1 MRTYLPKGTFLQILD
16 DYYEIT
22 GLPIGEGGG
31 SIIYPALRLFYKE
44 GTFTRGNLYFAIK
57 EAFPLSQNHDFIRNE
72 EDEIIPADRDRT
84 DSMEFLLSMQEMLLK
99 ESFITASIYKKG
111 FRLTPILG
119 GAKEALISKDQGK
132 TFCPVHN
139 TYTVMES
146 LEEKGKSL
154 TAYLKEYHRF
164 SLTQTLRTTEQIL
177 LALQEVHAA
186 GYLHLDIQAGN
197 ILLKGSLDQASDL
210 ATLIDFGSARKIN
223 EYGKTE
229 PITDQIIFTTKGY
242 SAPEIVYHNDGSLCL
257 GPEADLYSLG
267 YLMLYLLTGTKPN
280 AAKLYGNTKMLFSS
294 LIPRRRM
301 SALHCP
307 KHLQTTLQHLLFK
320 ALAVEPRD
328 RYHSALEMIADVR
341 DLLEA
346 LSPYRSDLA
355 GIKYDAFISYRHLP
369 ADRAVAAALQTR
381 LEHFHVPKSITE
393 ESPMAKKKIERVFM
407 DEGELSSCGDM
418 GAQIREA
425 LKNSGHLIVICSKE
439 TKDSPWVN
447 LEIDTFLEYHDK
459 SRILAVII
467 DGGTT
472 KDVYPEQLKNHSK
485 TGNNE
490 ALAIYVNGSSIK
502 ESLKNLK
509 GDPLLKI
516 AAPIIGTPFDSL
528 KQRRKIYVFKQM
540 AAIFSVVFFALL
552 GFSSYIF
559 WQSTEINKQY
569 LQSQKN
575 QAKSLSKT
583 AMQLYQAGDKE
594 RSLLLSLAIQPKD
607 PKDGPLVPD
616 QMLALNTALS
626 TYKIP
631 HSMYYSPA
639 CQTEIKM
646 PHNTEL
652 SPEESYLVTI
662 NQYGQACFIYTATGE
677 PLWTADANSIE
688 EFKGSSFRYALPVT
702 ESTALLFSSDQFGYV
717 DIAKKKVL
725 YTADSMGSFQDDADY
740 YSLSGNYLAAATEGI
755 NDFITI
761 YDIDQGKI
769 IKNYVLNKD
778 QKDDSEQYTVNYI
791 SLDDSQNKIYLGF
804 DSHSPIGA
812 ACVDIMTD
820 EFSELSQDNT
830 CVVYPVDNN
839 VLAMIHYEIPKG
851 YDYDIDFLSSASAF
865 WFSVYDLESH
875 QDIYV
880 SNQIA
885 STESYVGAT
894 YNSKE
899 KVLCCWLN
907 DKLFIYDIEKQALL
921 KEVPFNSPIINT
933 YILEDLYLTGCS
945 DGYFNATLI
954 NNDISKFR
962 LGEITQET
970 TSFLYSQK
978 NHTMIQETENS
989 LVFSNTKGNSDMKT
1003 LSFSEFTDESYYVNS
1018 IQYFQTA
1025 SGNYRC
1031 AELGQNIFTLNG
1043 IVVYSTENDKNWDHP
1058 VFQFISPSKSDNIY
1072 HDSITIK
1079 ENDAGTFLAFV
1090 CESSS
1095 GEIIFYKY
1103 NLLTGEELIHSDL
1116 STYENLYL
1124 NSSIIYS
1131 KDLNWMIVNRAN
1143 GCVTF
1148 DISGKEAEPIG
1159 RTILPNHSINSMELL
1174 SDNCSLILA
1183 SSDKD
1188 MNNFIT
1194 IYNVIDKTVV
1204 TLDEAIDYVWSV
1216 QINAGNSDPIF
1227 SIYNQENNT
1236 VTVYDALGEI
1246 VSRLDLTKKG
1256 LDDTLFDI
1264 SFFDNDEY
1272 MILADNNI
1280 LSMWNIR
1287 KNAITMSYE
1296 IGTYAGRVLGVSS
1309 STQYFYLK
1317 NDGMLEATDSDLGI
1331 TKDTLTLFYVS
1342 EDHQFYPVAKINYG
1356 YCDLN
1361 TMEIC
1366 TSTNDDTIYFCTYY
1380 SYQELREKALTFLDG
1395 RTLTEKEKAQYF
1407 LTEDQ

>member
-57 EAFPLSQNHDFIRNE
+57 EAFPSSQNHDFIRNE
-72 EDEIIPADRDRT
+72 EDEIIPADRGRT
-84 DSMEFLLSMQEMLLK
+84 DSMEFLLSMQDMLLK

-119 GAKEALISKDQGK
+119 GVKEALISKDQGK

-197 ILLKGSLDQASDL
+197 ILLKGSLDQSSDL

-223 EYGKTE
+223 EDGKTE
-229 PITDQIIFTTKGY
+229 PITDRIIFTTKGY
-242 SAPEIVYHNDGSLCL
+242 SAPEIVYHNNGSLCL

-280 AAKLYGNTKMLFSS
+280 AGKLYGNTRQLFSI
-294 LIPRRRM
+294 LIPKRRM

-307 KHLQTTLQHLLFK
+307 KHLHATLQHLLLK

-328 RYHSALEMIADVR
+328 RYHSASEMIADVR

-355 GIKYDAFISYRHLP
+355 GIKYDAFLCYRHNP
-369 ADRAVAAALQTR
+369 TDSAVAAALQTR
-381 LEHFHVPKSITE
+381 LEHFHVPKSVSE
-393 ESPMAKKKIERVFM
+393 ESPTAKQKIERVFM

-425 LKNSGHLIVICSKE
+425 LRNSGHLIVICSKE

-459 SRILAVII
+459 SRILAVIT
-467 DGGTT
+467 DGGAIN
-472 KDVYPEQLKNHSK
+472 DVYPEQLKNHSK
-485 TGNNE
+485 TGNDE
-490 ALAIYVNGSSIK
+490 ALGVYLHGKTTK
-502 ESLKNLK
+502 ELLTDLKRE
-509 GDPLLKI
+509 PLLKV

-552 GFSSYIF
+552 GFSSYIL
-559 WQSTEINKQY
+559 WQSHEINKHY
-569 LQSQKN
+569 IQSQKN

-583 AMQLYQAGDKE
+583 AIELYQAGDKE
-594 RSLLLSLAIQPKD
+594 RSLLLSLTFQPEN
-607 PKDGPLVPD
+607 PEDGPFVPD

-631 HSMYYSPA
+631 NSMYDSPA
-639 CQTEIKM
+639 YQTDIKM
-646 PHNTEL
+646 PENTEL

-662 NQYGQACFIYTATGE
+662 NQYGQACFIDTATGE
-677 PLWTADANSIE
+677 LLWTVDADDME
-688 EFKGSSFRYALPVT
+688 EFKGSFFQYALPIT
-702 ESTALLFSSDQFGYV
+702 ENTALLFSSEQFGYV

-725 YTADSMGSFQDDADY
+725 YTADSMGSFQDDANY
-740 YSLSGNYLAAATEGI
+740 YSLSGSYLAAATESSH
-755 NDFITI
+755 DFITI

-778 QKDDSEQYTVNYI
+778 QKDDSKQYTVNYI
-791 SLDDSQNKIYLGF
+791 SLDDSQSKIYLGF
-804 DSHSPIGA
+804 ESHSPMGA
-812 ACVDIMTD
+812 AYLDITTD
-820 EFSELSQDNT
+820 KFSEISKENT
-830 CVVYPVDNN
+830 CLISPVDHRF
-839 VLAMIHYEIPKG
+839 LTMIHYEMPSG
-851 YDYDIDFLSSASAF
+851 YDYDMDILSSASTF

-875 QDIYV
+875 QDIYI
-880 SNQIA
+880 SDQIA

-894 YNSKE
+894 YNPEE

-907 DKLFIYDIEKQALL
+907 DKLFIYNIENKALL
-921 KEVPFNSPIINT
+921 KEVPFSSPIINT
-933 YILEDLYLTGCS
+933 YIIEDLYLTGCS

-954 NNDISKFR
+954 DNDISKFR

-1003 LSFSEFTDESYYVNS
+1003 LSFSEFTDENYSVNS

-1031 AELGQNIFTLNG
+1031 AELGQGIFTLNG
-1043 IVVYSTENDKNWDHP
+1043 IVVYSTENNKNWNHP
-1058 VFQFISPSKSDNIY
+1058 VFQFITPSKTDNIY
-1072 HDSITIK
+1072 YKSITIK
-1079 ENDAGTFLAFV
+1079 ENDTGTFLAFV
-1090 CESSS
+1090 CEFST

-1116 STYENLYL
+1116 SIYNNLNL
-1124 NSSIIYS
+1124 DSSIIYS
-1131 KDLNWMIVNRAN
+1131 KDLDWMIVSRAN

-1148 DISGKEAEPIG
+1148 DISDKEAKPTG

-1174 SDNCSLILA
+1174 SDNCSLILV
-1183 SSDKD
+1183 SSDQD
-1188 MNNFIT
+1188 MNNFIN

-1216 QINAGNSDPIF
+1216 QINAGNSDSVF
-1227 SIYNQENNT
+1227 SIYNQENDT
-1236 VTVYDALGEI
+1236 VTVYDPLGNLI
-1246 VSRLDLTKKG
+1246 SRLDLTKKG
-1256 LDDTLFDI
+1256 LDVTLFDLC
-1264 SFFDNDEY
+1264 FFDNDEY

-1280 LSMWNIR
+1280 ISMWNIR
-1287 KNAITMSYE
+1287 KNTITMSYE
-1296 IGTYAGRVLGVSS
+1296 IGTYAGSLLGVSS

-1317 NDGMLEATDSDLGI
+1317 NDGMLEPTDSDLGI
-1331 TKDTLTLFYVS
+1331 TKDALTLFYVD
-1342 EDHQFYPVAKINYG
+1342 EDHQFYPVANVDYG

-1361 TMEIC
+1361 AMEIC
-1366 TSTNDDTIYFCTYY
+1366 ASPDNDTIYFCTYY
-1380 SYQELREKALTFLDG
+1380 SYKELREMALTFLDG